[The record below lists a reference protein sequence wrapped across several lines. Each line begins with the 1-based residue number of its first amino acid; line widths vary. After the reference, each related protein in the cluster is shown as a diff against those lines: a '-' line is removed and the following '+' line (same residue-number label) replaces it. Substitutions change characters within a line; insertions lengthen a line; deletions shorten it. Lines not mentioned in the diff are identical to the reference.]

1 MLGRAESIRRIPSIW
16 RVRILL
22 RDYFLKMPSLVFLM
36 VLTVCTGWASGSS
49 IGFTLPFSGH
59 GGDGFTF
66 RQDVQGGPFQS

>member
-16 RVRILL
+16 HVRILL
-22 RDYFLKMPSLVFLM
+22 RDYFLKMASLVFLV
-36 VLTVCTGWASGSS
+36 VLTVCTGWVLGSS

-59 GGDGFTF
+59 GADGLTF